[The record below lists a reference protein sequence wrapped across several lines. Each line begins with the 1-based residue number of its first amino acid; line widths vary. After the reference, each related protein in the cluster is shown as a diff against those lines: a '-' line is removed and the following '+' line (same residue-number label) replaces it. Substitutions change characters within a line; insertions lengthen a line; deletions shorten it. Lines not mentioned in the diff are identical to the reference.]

1 MMRDL
6 LAVFG
11 VVVLAVCLGV
21 TAAYLSVDFSPPG
34 LDLLRP
40 MKPEM
45 AARKE
50 DQERQNSIRADA
62 SGCKYCVTVASLAQ
76 RFARHARNARQ
87 QADALRR
94 TISVERKEAV
104 RQDELLRAE
113 RSADS
118 AEAAAAALTSWASRC
133 RSEDFCR
140 PAAKPVA
147 QASCSGTQAA
157 SVSAAYDL
165 AASLKRAAAAC
176 SSASCPQI
184 DCKATTSLRSE
195 VLAVERSLTSLAGG
209 RNLMPKA
216 MTIGNLPVGPA
227 TFSAEI
233 KRVGDDANYISR
245 MLPVLLEAAS
255 SQSQRGHLPRLAA
268 GLVDDRA
275 VNAAQLATVMEHAA
289 DIAGNA
295 RNDMRSEAAWRLKAL
310 ATSLG
315 QLGKETET
323 KDMAAINWRAAA
335 DYLGAALLDV
345 ARLQAMVSRTAGG
358 NAAGTPCDA
367 TAPEA
372 AQQLRQAIAM
382 LDLCR
387 MRSACTSRGGSAAL
401 KAGDLEGG
409 VERSQ
414 QLLASLASQEVSVPA
429 LVEVAAGTT
438 PRPID
443 VVRNQYGV
451 CTKAAELREASSMAP
466 AAAAAVAE
474 GVAPAVQPAVNPVA
488 PQDLVTGA
496 ATAAV
501 EVSAPTAEST
511 PTLVEAAAPAGA
523 ENAVDDS
530 LEASAPAPAGDTP
543 MFSGSLLTP
552 GGSAALASAP
562 DQTEGRGNR

>member
-1 MMRDL
+1 MRDV
-6 LAVFG
+6 LAVCG

-21 TAAYLSVDFSPPG
+21 TAAYLSVDFTPPG

-40 MKPEM
+40 MKPEV

-118 AEAAAAALTSWASRC
+118 AEAAAASLTSWASRC
-133 RSEDFCR
+133 RSEEFCR
-140 PAAKPVA
+140 PAARPVG
-147 QASCSGTQAA
+147 QSSCSETQAT

-165 AASLKRAAAAC
+165 AASLKRAAASC

-184 DCKATTSLRSE
+184 DCKASTSLRSE

-209 RNLMPKA
+209 RQLVPKA

-245 MLPVLLEAAS
+245 MIPVLLEAAA
-255 SQSQRGHLPRLAA
+255 SQSQKGHLPRLAA

-358 NAAGTPCDA
+358 NAVGTPCDA

-372 AQQLRQAIAM
+372 AQQLRQALAM

-387 MRSACTSRGGSAAL
+387 MRSACTSRGGGAAS
-401 KAGDLEGG
+401 KPGDLEGA

-414 QLLASLASQEVSVPA
+414 QLLASLEPQEISA
-429 LVEVAAGTT
+429 TTLVEVAAGPTL
-438 PRPID
+438 RPID
-443 VVRNQYGV
+443 AVRSQYGV
-451 CTKAAELREASSMAP
+451 CTMAAELREASSMAP
-466 AAAAAVAE
+466 TAAAAVAE
-474 GVAPAVQPAVNPVA
+474 GVTPTVQPAVDPVA
-488 PQDLVTGA
+488 PQDLITGA

-501 EVSAPTAEST
+501 EVSAPTAASK
-511 PTLVEAAAPAGA
+511 PTLVEAAAPAGTDL
-523 ENAVDDS
+523 AVDES
-530 LEASAPAPAGDTP
+530 LEASAPAPAGGNTP
-543 MFSGSLLTP
+543 MFGGSLLTP
-552 GGSAALASAP
+552 GGSASLASVP
-562 DQTEGRGNR
+562 DQTEGKGNR